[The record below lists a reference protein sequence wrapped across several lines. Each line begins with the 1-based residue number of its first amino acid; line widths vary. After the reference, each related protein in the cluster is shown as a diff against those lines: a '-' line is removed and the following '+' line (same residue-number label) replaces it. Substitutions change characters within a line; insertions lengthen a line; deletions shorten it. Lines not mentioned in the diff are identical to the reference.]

1 MKPRRILAALLIL
14 SAIVTVLYWVNFFS
28 GGDVKVSNERW
39 YTAYEASFP
48 VADGWMA
55 LCMFLAG
62 IGFWS
67 GRPWAAKFGLLAGS
81 ATLYLAAMD
90 ITFDIENGLYALVA
104 HSDPMKF
111 ELVINMWS
119 LALGIAT
126 IILSWRADKTA

>member
-14 SAIVTVLYWVNFFS
+14 SAIVTVLYWVNFDT
-28 GGDVKVSNERW
+28 GGDVKVSNARW

-55 LCMFLAG
+55 LCMFFAG
-62 IGFWS
+62 VGFWI

-90 ITFDIENGLYALVA
+90 ITFDVENGLYALVA

-111 ELVINMWS
+111 ELMINIWS

-126 IILSWRADKTA
+126 VFFSWRADKTA